1 MLCGFVSIDVSML
14 LFLGF
19 MVLDLWFGEV
29 WDQILDESS
38 EIVTNF
44 FFSEEFLDDWYVE
57 FDMISRNICPK
68 SVQGS
73 KLLCCTD
80 HCDFFFW

>member
-44 FFSEEFLDDWYVE
+44 FFLGRVFGWLVCRIWY
-57 FDMISRNICPK
+57 
-68 SVQGS
+68 
-73 KLLCCTD
+73 
-80 HCDFFFW
+80 DF